1 MSMKLKIKLVSVSIL
16 AVFLPLFIICGGCG
30 SKETVPDGST
40 ITINPGST
48 ALQNINGNTPLNF
61 KVVVKYADGSPIP
74 NATIHITGA
83 FAEPAVAANYQFFY
97 YPDGSQRVG
106 GNTEK
111 DNGFDAQTD
120 DFGVYDFSIEAFGP
134 GAAFTDTIY
143 VTSGTAVGT
152 ATVSLTTT

>member
-1 MSMKLKIKLVSVSIL
+1 MKLKIKLVSTSIL
-16 AVFLPLFIICGGCG
+16 VVLMPLFILFGGCG

-40 ITINPGST
+40 ITINPGSA
-48 ALQNINGNTPLNF
+48 ALQNISGNTPVNY
-61 KVVVKYADGSPIP
+61 KVVVKYADGTPIP

-83 FAEPAVAANYQFFY
+83 FAEPAVAANYQFFF

-111 DNGFDAQTD
+111 DSGFDAQTD

-134 GAAFTDTIY
+134 GATFSDTIY

-152 ATVSLTTT
+152 ATIALTAT